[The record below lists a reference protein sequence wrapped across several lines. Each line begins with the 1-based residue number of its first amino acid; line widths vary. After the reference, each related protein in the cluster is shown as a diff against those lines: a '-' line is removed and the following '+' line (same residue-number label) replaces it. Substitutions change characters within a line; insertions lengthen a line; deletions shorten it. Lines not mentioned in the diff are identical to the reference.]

1 MQPAR
6 RLLALSAPWRGL
18 LALAL
23 LCTFIA
29 SLLDGAILVILVPLL
44 RFLFG
49 SAGSLGSG
57 NTPIEQFMDRMVAP
71 LLAGASPGQALA
83 SMTMLLVSAYVLK
96 NAFSYASSQLTV
108 RVQEGLVATL
118 RERLYRHLLQLPLAF
133 FERTRTGM
141 LTTALAGEADQAK
154 GVVSASL
161 VSLFKNVTLVLTTLA
176 VLFTISWQL
185 TLLALACAPP
195 LVLGLRLVV
204 RRLRRHARAR
214 SEERAQLN
222 ARSTERLSGIRLMRT
237 LGMAEVEADAYGA
250 QAQRYRKRVIRTQR
264 FSSLT
269 GPVSEAFSV
278 GLIVLILYTATHP
291 GLLGLSEPLP
301 ANAVLVFLAA
311 SLRLMSPLKSI
322 AEFPAQWTTAMASVE
337 RVFALLDEPVSEV
350 DPPNALKAGFTRELA
365 YDHVR
370 FSYREGEPVL
380 QDVSFTVKPGE
391 VVALVGPSGAGKT
404 TLVDLLPRLH
414 DPTSGWVLL
423 DGVPTTA
430 CSRASVRALLAVVS
444 QDTVLFHDTVHNNIV
459 YGVPGASR
467 AQVEAAARAANAD
480 EFINRLPQGY
490 DTVLGER
497 GTRLSGGQRQ
507 RVAIA
512 RALLRD
518 APILILDEA
527 TSALDAQ
534 SEQLVQAA
542 IERLMADRT
551 VLVIAH
557 RLATVRSA
565 DFILVLD
572 EGRIVQRGTHAELL
586 AAGGLYR
593 RLYDLQF
600 RDAPEPATAG
610 AGGV

>member
-1 MQPAR
+1 MSPTR

-18 LALAL
+18 LLLAL
-23 LCTFIA
+23 LCTFVA

-49 SAGSLGSG
+49 SSGALGG
-57 NTPIEQFMDRMVAP
+57 NTPLEQFVDRLVAP
-71 LLAGASPGQALA
+71 LLAGGTPAEALGI
-83 SMTMLLVSAYVLK
+83 MTLLLVGAYLLK
-96 NAFSYASSQLTV
+96 NVFSYGSSQLSV

-118 RERLYRHLLQLPLAF
+118 RTRLYSHLLQLPLSF
-133 FERTRTGM
+133 FERTRTGL
-141 LTTALAGEADQAK
+141 LTTALASEADQAK

-161 VSLFKNVTLVLTTLA
+161 VSLFKNVTLVLTTLT
-176 VLFTISWQL
+176 VLFTISGRL

-195 LVLGLRLVV
+195 LVLGLRLVI

-214 SEERAQLN
+214 TEERAQLN
-222 ARSTERLSGIRLMRT
+222 ARATERLSGIRLMRT
-237 LGMAEVEADAYGA
+237 LGMADVEAETYAA

-278 GLIVLILYTATHP
+278 GLIVLILYSATHP
-291 GLLGLSEPLP
+291 GLLGLSAPLP

-322 AEFPAQWTTAMASVE
+322 SEFPAQWTTAMASVE
-337 RVFALLDEPVSEV
+337 RVFGLLDEPVAEV
-350 DPPNALKAGFTRELA
+350 DAPDAAQAKFSRELV
-365 YDHVR
+365 YDRVS
-370 FSYREGEPVL
+370 FSYRDGEPVL
-380 QDVSFTVKPGE
+380 REVSFRVAPGQ

-404 TLVDLLPRLH
+404 TLVDLLPRLY
-414 DPTSGWVLL
+414 DPHAGAVLL

-430 CSRASVRALLAVVS
+430 CTRASVRALLGVVS
-444 QDTVLFHDTVHNNIV
+444 QDTVLFHDTVHNNIA
-459 YGVPGASR
+459 YGVPGATR
-467 AQVEAAARAANAD
+467 EQVAAAARAANAD
-480 EFINRLPQGY
+480 DFIGKLPQGY
-490 DTVLGER
+490 DTMLGER

-527 TSALDAQ
+527 TSALDAH
-534 SEQLVQAA
+534 SEQLVQSA
-542 IERLMADRT
+542 IEHLMADRT

-565 DFILVLD
+565 DMILVLD
-572 EGRIVQRGTHAELL
+572 HGRVVQRGTHAELL
-586 AAGGLYR
+586 AEGGLYR
-593 RLYDLQF
+593 QLYDLQF
-600 RDAPEPATAG
+600 RDEPEPAAAG
-610 AGGV
+610 AGDV

>member
-1 MQPAR
+1 MQSAR

-23 LCTFIA
+23 VCTFIA

-49 SAGSLGSG
+49 SAGTLGSG
-57 NTPIEQFMDRMVAP
+57 AAPIEQFMDRMVAP
-71 LLAGASPGQALA
+71 LLAGATPEQALA
-83 SMTMLLVSAYVLK
+83 SMTLLLVSAYLLK
-96 NAFSYASSQLTV
+96 NMFSYASSQLTV

-118 RERLYRHLLQLPLAF
+118 RGRLYRHLLQLPLSF

-161 VSLFKNVTLVLTTLA
+161 VSLFKNVTLVLTTLT

-195 LVLGLRLVV
+195 LVLGLRLVI
-204 RRLRRHARAR
+204 RRLRSHARAR

-237 LGMAEVEADAYGA
+237 LGMAGIEADQYAA

-291 GLLGLSEPLP
+291 GLLGLSEPMP

-350 DPPNALKAGFTRELA
+350 DPPGALTATFARELA
-365 YDHVR
+365 YDHVG
-370 FSYREGEPVL
+370 FSYREGEAVL
-380 QDVSFTVKPGE
+380 RDVSFKVMPGE

-414 DPTSGWVLL
+414 DPTSGSVLL

-444 QDTVLFHDTVHNNIV
+444 QDTVLFHDTVHNNIA

-467 AQVEAAARAANAD
+467 EQVEAAAHAANAD

-512 RALLRD
+512 RALLRN

-527 TSALDAQ
+527 TSALDAH

-542 IERLMADRT
+542 IERLMAHRT

-572 EGRIVQRGTHAELL
+572 EGRIVQRGTHQELL
-586 AAGGLYR
+586 DAGGLYR

-600 RDAPEPATAG
+600 RDTPEAATAG
-610 AGGV
+610 AGGA

>member
-1 MQPAR
+1 MSPTR

-18 LALAL
+18 LTLAL

-49 SAGSLGSG
+49 TAGALGG
-57 NTPIEQFMDRMVAP
+57 NTPLEQFVNGLVAP
-71 LLAGASPGQALA
+71 LLEGATREQGLA
-83 SMTMLLVSAYVLK
+83 TMTLLLVGAYLLK
-96 NAFSYASSQLTV
+96 NTFAYLSSQLTV

-118 RERLYRHLLQLPLAF
+118 RSKLYAHLLQLPLSF
-133 FERTRTGM
+133 FERMRTGM
-141 LTTALAGEADQAK
+141 LTTALASEADQAK

-161 VSLFKNVTLVLTTLA
+161 VSLFKNVTLVLTTLT
-176 VLFTISWQL
+176 VLFTISWRL
-185 TLLALACAPP
+185 TLLAVACAPP
-195 LVLGLRLVV
+195 LVLGLRFVV
-204 RRLRRHARAR
+204 KRLRRHARAR
-214 SEERAQLN
+214 TEERAQLN
-222 ARSTERLSGIRLMRT
+222 ARATERLSGIRLMRT
-237 LGMAEVEADAYGA
+237 LGMAQTESDAYEA

-278 GLIVLILYTATHP
+278 GLIVLILYSATHP
-291 GLLGLSEPLP
+291 GLLGLAAPLP

-322 AEFPAQWTTAMASVE
+322 SEFPAQWTQAMASVE
-337 RVFALLDEPVSEV
+337 RVFSLLDEPASET
-350 DPPNALKAGFTRELA
+350 DAAGAGQAHFTRDLA
-365 YDHVR
+365 YDHVS
-370 FSYREGEPVL
+370 FEYRPGEPVL
-380 QDVSFTVKPGE
+380 QDVSFTVTPGQ

-414 DPTSGWVLL
+414 DPTAGQVLL
-423 DGVPTTA
+423 DGIPTTA
-430 CSRASVRALLAVVS
+430 CTRASVRSLLAVVS
-444 QDTVLFHDTVHNNIV
+444 QDTVLFHDTVHNNIA
-459 YGVPGASR
+459 YGVPGATR
-467 AQVEAAARAANAD
+467 EQVQAAARAAHAD
-480 EFINRLPQGY
+480 EFIARLPQGY
-490 DTVLGER
+490 DSMLGER

-527 TSALDAQ
+527 TSSLDAQ

-542 IERLMADRT
+542 IEHLMAHRT

-557 RLATVRSA
+557 RLATVRKA
-565 DFILVLD
+565 DVILVLD
-572 EGRIVQRGTHAELL
+572 RGRIVQRGTHTDLL
-586 AAGGLYR
+586 AEGGLYR
-593 RLYDLQF
+593 HLYDLQF
-600 RDAPEPATAG
+600 RDEPEAATAG
-610 AGGV
+610 ATRS